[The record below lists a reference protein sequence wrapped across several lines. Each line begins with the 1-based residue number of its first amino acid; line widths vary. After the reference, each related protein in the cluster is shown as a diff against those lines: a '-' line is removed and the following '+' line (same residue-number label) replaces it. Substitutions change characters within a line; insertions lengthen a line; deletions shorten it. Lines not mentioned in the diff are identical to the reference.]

1 MSSPLPNAFDL
12 AWNRGLAP
20 DLGKTFQ
27 ILPIAPCYTS
37 QLFRPLHGE
46 LLKTLR
52 GLDAEGWNRQT
63 LAPQWKVRDVAA
75 HLLDGDLRKIAVYRD
90 GHLLPPEP
98 PIASEHDLTQFI
110 NRQNASGVSYAARLS
125 PALIADLLDV
135 TGRWVADLVEQLPP
149 HGRSIFSVSWAGETE
164 SENWMD
170 TGREYT
176 ERWHHQMQIREA
188 TGRPLLLSPEWMMP
202 LLDIS
207 VRALPHAYRVVD
219 ARAGASISLNVVGE
233 TTGAWTLRRRAAG
246 WQLTT
251 GSDEGAETTVCL
263 PADIAWRVF
272 YNAPYDRAQVRVDGD
287 AALAAPLFRT
297 RSVIV

>member
-1 MSSPLPNAFDL
+1 M
-12 AWNRGLAP
+12 
-20 DLGKTFQ
+20 
-27 ILPIAPCYTS
+27 PIAPCYTS
-37 QLFRPLHGE
+37 QLFRPLHSE

-52 GLDAEGWNRQT
+52 SLDADAWNRPT

-90 GHLLPPEP
+90 GHRLPPDP

-110 NRQNASGVSYAARLS
+110 NRQNATGVSYAARLS
-125 PALIADLLDV
+125 PALITDLLHV
-135 TGRWVADLVEQLPP
+135 TGGWVADLIEQLPP
-149 HGRSIFSVSWAGETE
+149 HARSIFSVSWAGEAE

-176 ERWHHQMQIREA
+176 ERWHHQMQIRDA
-188 TGRPLLLSPEWMMP
+188 TGRPLLLSPEWMTP

-207 VRALPHAYRVVD
+207 VRALPHAYRAVD
-219 ARAGASISLNVVGE
+219 APAGTSIGLHVVGE
-233 TTGAWTLRRRAAG
+233 TTGAWTLRRRATG

-251 GSDEGAETTVCL
+251 GSNEDAQATVRL
-263 PADIAWRVF
+263 PADIVWRVF
-272 YNAPYDRAQVRVDGD
+272 YNAPYDRDQIRVDGD
-287 AALAAPLFRT
+287 AALAEPLLGT